1 MYILFT
7 CIFSNFS
14 NLFLFEYFSH
24 FPIHIFY
31 IFSFAYD
38 KSRHTLSQKENAKN
52 PYKIKVSG
60 IFFFSTKQDKSHI
73 FIIK

>member
-1 MYILFT
+1 MTQIIVF
-7 CIFSNFS
+7 CSSFSVA
-14 NLFLFEYFSH
+14 
-24 FPIHIFY
+24 IHIFY

-60 IFFFSTKQDKSHI
+60 IFAFSTKQDKSHI
-73 FIIK
+73 FIIKYEC